1 MDRRRGQGLEKGDR
15 GKGHRKKAAPGLRV
29 VERDGH
35 WHIAGTL
42 RVAGR
47 SRRIRKSTELPA
59 DERNRDFAEALKL
72 QIEQDARNEAVHGI
86 KPSVPFAVAADSFLN
101 QRRARPLNPVD
112 IARIQELTVEFGIR
126 TINTLTDEDWN
137 AFIDRRHASNTAQ
150 TRERYLNIVVGFLS
164 WCRKRPRQW
173 IAALP
178 HFERDKAA
186 RRRRAVSRRRVIEL
200 TPDLVA
206 LMIECASPH
215 MAAQLAVEWSTG
227 ARVSSILSG
236 CRFCDL
242 QLAPGREQITFHE
255 TKTGEPVTSS
265 LHPWAVQVLRGYI
278 EWRGV
283 PKDREGALFLTHRM
297 KPYKD
302 NGKGYGTQN
311 KTGFNGMKRRAAQA
325 LRDAAAKEAI
335 KLRAAGL
342 RDEARAWIDQEKGRA
357 DLIGQVTQHWFR
369 HLLATQMLSKGA
381 DIRSVME
388 QGGWLDASSV
398 LIYGH
403 DVPERRRELVN
414 LLDTEGPS
422 AARPDS
428 ASIATR
434 RG

>member
-1 MDRRRGQGLEKGDR
+1 MDRGRGQGPQKHNR
-15 GKGHRKKAAPGLRV
+15 GKGHRQKAAPGLRV

-35 WHIAGTL
+35 WHIVGTL

-59 DERNRDFAEALKL
+59 NERNRDFAEALKV

-86 KPSVPFAVAADSFLN
+86 KPSVPFAVAVDSFLS
-101 QRRARPLNPVD
+101 QKRSRPLNPVD
-112 IARIQELTVEFGIR
+112 VARLKEVTLEFGIR
-126 TINTLTDEDWN
+126 MLSGITDQDWAN
-137 AFIDRRHASNTAQ
+137 FIDRRHANNSPQ
-150 TRERYLNIVVGFLS
+150 TRERYLNIVIGFLS

-173 IAALP
+173 ISDLP

-186 RRRRAVSRRRVIEL
+186 RRRRAVSRRRVVEL

-227 ARVSSILSG
+227 ARVSSILYG

-242 QLAPGREQITFHE
+242 HLATGREQITFHD
-255 TKTGEPVTSS
+255 TKTGEPVTAS
-265 LHPWAVQVLRGYI
+265 LHPWAAQILRGYI

-283 PKDREGALFLTHRM
+283 PKNRESALFLTHRM
-297 KPYKD
+297 RPYSD
-302 NGKGYGTQN
+302 NGKAYGNQN
-311 KTGFNGMKRRAAQA
+311 KTAFNGMKRRAVQA
-325 LRDAAAKEAI
+325 IRDAAAKEAI
-335 KLRAAGL
+335 KLRATG
-342 RDEARAWIDQEKGRA
+342 RQDEACAWIDREKDRA
-357 DLIGQVTQHWFR
+357 DLVAQVTQHWFR

-414 LLDTEGPS
+414 LLDTG
-422 AARPDS
+422 AAVCPTDTP
-428 ASIATR
+428 IVTR
-434 RG
+434 RK